1 MIEHEGAVIE
11 YWLVKGGRS
20 YRESLA
26 TPRSCEGMD
35 KLDAGVCEPHRY
47 MEEMGASRAAIANM
61 TSRGLT
67 VAVYAVRLEASPPF
81 AVSKGNQ

>member
-1 MIEHEGAVIE
+1 MDLPKREYQITTRSAGQIE
-11 YWLVKGGRS
+11 RS
-20 YRESLA
+20 VQKTFAIS
-26 TPRSCEGMD
+26 PW
-35 KLDAGVCEPHRY
+35 
-47 MEEMGASRAAIANM
+47 AAIANM

>member
-1 MIEHEGAVIE
+1 MIE

-47 MEEMGASRAAIANM
+47 MEEMGASRAAIQGESVNILLKNQGVHAHCAAIA
-61 TSRGLT
+61 L
-67 VAVYAVRLEASPPF
+67 SP
-81 AVSKGNQ
+81 AART